1 MLEFVIKAVLMTLSL
16 LVVVPVVTGGGVMVR
31 RGGIIK
37 GLFTLFVIAC
47 LNFALWL
54 GFAVFTV
61 GGAVLANWLTF
72 GLIGILINALAYKCA
87 AGVFPEVLY
96 VRNYSS
102 AFVASLVM
110 TITSCLIAHF
120 VHIA

>member
-1 MLEFVIKAVLMTLSL
+1 MLEFVVKAVLMTLSL
-16 LVVVPVVTGGGVMVR
+16 LIVVPVVTGGGVMVR

-61 GGAVLANWLTF
+61 GGAVLVNWLTF
-72 GLIGILINALAYKCA
+72 GLIGILINA
-87 AGVFPEVLY
+87 
-96 VRNYSS
+96 
-102 AFVASLVM
+102 
-110 TITSCLIAHF
+110 
-120 VHIA
+120 